1 MRLCFSLGGT
11 FDHGKKGQ
19 TVHVT
24 VLMSLFKLRH
34 GLSGVSE
41 RVLLG
46 KEGEGKPVEGKNEE
60 SLSSHNVASG

>member
-19 TVHVT
+19 TVHVS
-24 VLMSLFKLRH
+24 VLMSLFKLRCA
-34 GLSGVSE
+34 LSGVSE
-41 RVLLG
+41 RMLLG
-46 KEGEGKPVEGKNEE
+46 KEGEGKLVEGKKEE